1 MKLSRGV
8 YLEAF
13 LSFQKRVLYASPA
26 DWLVDFGSG
35 LLTGDMGVDT
45 EPEANE
51 EFPML
56 HIHEVQHSTDSECQ
70 DGSVRCVVLKAFK
83 DVPMQRVSMEWSLV
97 DPQKHSWKAMSLAE
111 QNELN
116 NHLTRALG
124 SSYMLHR
131 GAPCHAEG
139 YCASGLVCRGV
150 CHLQELDTSDC
161 GENCEELNRI
171 FKHMSLIVTSSGGGG
186 HLVAAKNLQQELLE
200 EHEQRLQ
207 RGHELLAQS
216 KHLLSKDLR
225 VAVERA
231 LEELLLQPPVQL
243 VDLMKSPCTNFGLIP
258 LGDFMSEEWNRKQRA
273 GDIKGLKQLVKKQ
286 PWTQVFF
293 GKQCEAYMAEVFAGK
308 NAYEVPPTQIY
319 TVQPLLLESL
329 LAAAPPV
336 SVELFMT
343 DLPTAEAVHFF
354 QPLQRMREKLRGG
367 WKDKLILHSL
377 PAALGG
383 ADELERLSGVPQ
395 RMTKL
400 EKFMPVNQAFKRP
413 HGLPSPKELVAL
425 KLKAQLPL
433 EERFL
438 RKLGNPLVIQ
448 EHDEVILVMLGSQP
462 TASAVKAYA
471 KESLKLPLPAQKRY
485 VLLACGKPTVED
497 YAELYKEVVAMASE
511 SHGVPHTVLVP
522 FTGQDAKEMLG
533 RADVT
538 ITRSGGLTAGELLAL
553 RSRPSDQKRM
563 LLHVE
568 PVESAEATRA
578 MAKALAIRLA
588 AQRPRH
594 EVLRQAFRDGMLEG
608 MVPWEAGNARYLVT
622 AAGADV
628 VTPETVVKVMAGE
641 EAEPFEVD
649 WQLLLRLKGFGADEI
664 AFATSAHECDSRAV
678 CERGL
683 TDLPVQ
689 EDLVDKGCR
698 RELQRFS
705 DPLASGFRQ
714 GLNFFGG
721 NDGLAA
727 LAKLGDKVFQYES
740 GRFSN
745 SHHCHGANFLVR
757 QRWAAANLDSL
768 AASAV
773 EACGARKAECGDFVI
788 LELPR

>member
-26 DWLVDFGSG
+26 DWLVDFRSG
-35 LLTGDMGVDT
+35 LLTARMGVEM

-51 EFPML
+51 EYPML
-56 HIHEVQHSTDSECQ
+56 HIHEVQSFPSECQ
-70 DGSVRCVVLKAFK
+70 DGSVRCVVLEVFK
-83 DVPMQRVSMEWSLV
+83 HVSMQRVSMEWSLV
-97 DPQKHSWKAMSLAE
+97 DPHKHSWKAMSLAE

-116 NHLTRALG
+116 RHLTTALG
-124 SSYMLHR
+124 SSYALHR
-131 GAPCHAEG
+131 GAVCHAEG
-139 YCASGLVCRGV
+139 YCASGLVCQGV
-150 CHLQELDTSDC
+150 CQLQELETSDC
-161 GENCEELNRI
+161 ASCEELNNI

-216 KHLLSKDLR
+216 RHLLSKDVR
-225 VAVERA
+225 VAVEGA
-231 LEELLLQPPVQL
+231 LEELLRQPPVQL
-243 VDLMKSPCTNFGLIP
+243 IDLMKSPCTNFGLIP
-258 LGDFMSEEWNRKQRA
+258 LGDFMSEQWNRKQRA
-273 GDIKGLKQLVKKQ
+273 GDIKGLKLLVKQQ
-286 PWTQVFF
+286 PWTQVVF
-293 GKQCEAYMAEVFAGK
+293 GAQCESYMAEVFAGN
-308 NAYEVPPTQIY
+308 NAFQVPPTQIY

-329 LAAAPPV
+329 LAATPPDV

-354 QPLQRMREKLRGG
+354 QPLLRISEKLRGP

-395 RMTKL
+395 QMTKL

-413 HGLPSPKELVAL
+413 QGLPSPKEMVAL
-425 KLKAQLPL
+425 KLKAQLPA

-438 RKLGNPLVIQ
+438 SKLGNPLVIQ
-448 EHDEVILVMLGSQP
+448 EQDEVILVMLGSQP

-471 KESLKLPLPAQKRY
+471 KESLKLPIPAQKRY

-497 YAELYKEVVAMASE
+497 YAELYQEVASMGSE
-511 SHGVPHTVLVP
+511 SHTVLVP

-533 RADVT
+533 RADMT

-553 RSRPSDQKRM
+553 RSRASDRKRV

-568 PVESAEATRA
+568 PVDSGDATRA
-578 MAKALAIRLA
+578 MANRLA
-588 AQRPRH
+588 EENPGK
-594 EVLRQAFRDGMLEG
+594 EVLQQAFRDGMLEG

-622 AAGADV
+622 AAGADL
-628 VTPETVVKVMAGE
+628 VTPETFVKAMAGE
-641 EAEPFEVD
+641 EAQHFEVD
-649 WQLLLRLKGFGADEI
+649 WQLLLKLRGFGADEI
-664 AFATSAHECDSRAV
+664 AFATAFAFAHECESRAV
-678 CERGL
+678 CERGIA
-683 TDLPVQ
+683 DLPVE
-689 EDLVDKGCR
+689 EDLVDEGCR
-698 RELQRFS
+698 TKLQRFS
-705 DPLASGFRQ
+705 DPLASGFRN
-714 GLNFFGG
+714 GLNFIFGG
-721 NDGLAA
+721 NNGLA
-727 LAKLGDKVFQYES
+727 KWGDQLFQYQS

-745 SHHCHGANFLVR
+745 SHRCHGAAFLVR
-757 QRWAAANLDSL
+757 RRSADLETL
-768 AASAV
+768 AADAV
-773 EACGARKAECGDFVI
+773 EACGAQKTDCGDFLI
-788 LELPR
+788 LELPASS